1 MGWPGR
7 EIGAPPDAA
16 SHHEQFKRVRA
27 AMFGQW
33 LDRQIGM
40 SKDGDSENLGIP
52 RAGAIA
58 SFLSPLTCPV
68 PTLHRITQPQD

>member
-1 MGWPGR
+1 
-7 EIGAPPDAA
+7 
-16 SHHEQFKRVRA
+16 
-27 AMFGQW
+27 MFGQW

-40 SKDGDSENLGIP
+40 SKDGDSENFGIP